1 MDNIR
6 YANKE
11 GDEGNGWLPL
21 IPRTD
26 NRAPV
31 PVMSMYIRIPQDDS
45 EPFNYGTGTQQ
56 SSVRVLPG
64 YGGDMHMSGGSDYA
78 DSLDSV
84 KYERTGGGLG
94 GNVDDWWIWR
104 GRQPENEVHATTPI
118 NDIDQSSGD
127 STITNRLLSDHATL
141 LNTLFEV
148 ATEEQKDTNEEQS
161 QSSDLWSW
169 GDSANSEPAT
179 TSKVAV
185 LATTDEAS
193 SMSQWFGGNT
203 TNPEGSFSSES
214 LFPFSYNGISNVTQ
228 DEAPKVESGL
238 TSDPT
243 PEFWAYLGTSWYGQP
258 NISTETSTSIYI
270 GISAAQFGNGSET
283 ALHHEL
289 YQNLDA
295 FTTYILASIFATLLI
310 VSLVCNTLILFT
322 ILSRHYL
329 GQNFFVLY
337 VSLAASDLLASVL
350 LVPVLIIS
358 LLDSQMMPYKV
369 CMLISTSMV
378 LATFVSM
385 GSIVS
390 ISIIRWWQ
398 FYNFNQTRTHERV
411 VVRLIIMVLWVSG
424 MGIAVGYALHN
435 IFRASP
441 TCSFDFWTATLAN
454 TLPLTAVCVTF
465 GLVLV
470 VMVNYLTIK
479 KIKKKSIYTESHHQS
494 TRNSA
499 INNFTKLVDNP
510 SFPQQAHIGQIS
522 SDVSS
527 LGGEYNDSKLHQD
540 TLPLSETYLA
550 SSLQKAKKSSNQKDG
565 QYMNSYQGTSRPHS
579 IPCTSTAEKDS
590 DNKKSDSNLNSIQQ
604 TQLHLS
610 KNKRPPLL
618 QVPTCDLTSSPTA
631 TSTSLTSKPDSSACR
646 KEEALPSE
654 PSPIC
659 FRRPTSD
666 LQPPSGSESEPESEH
681 LYQAIEP
688 KDTQEEVATQSSHRN
703 PPVQTLPQ
711 TVINIALPNAV
722 ESNYNIAT
730 ATKQHR
736 TTIINPVTMPP
747 DTHTVNT
754 TAWKLRNVYD
764 YLPRIMQRSQVETFH
779 GSQDVSLQNQKA
791 SPWPLLNGLHSCA
804 EQSKIQGSN
813 DTVNLKNERKVC
825 SAEVQE
831 NLCAGYMADMSAP
844 SSKQSTPHH
853 KLNRIQRMARLS
865 ALTSARTATRFAS
878 SLESEEEEEEYTQ
891 FSNPQR
897 PDRSSQY
904 ESSGVG
910 ALPGGINNIASDLIM
925 HPVRQKCVRTSHRLV
940 AFFAISYLPLLGLQL
955 CVYLGYTYSS
965 SLTTEILVL
974 ITFIHILSLM
984 AIHPSLY
991 GYQSPIL
998 RNAIRKVTK
1007 KVIFPS
1013 RSCNSSVTHSSP
1025 AEHLLHYELT
1035 NQRSSKLTLDTQ
1047 GNTIIH
1053 TDPIPSSSSINSI
1066 ASNNQHTYLSATITD
1081 QQLKKSLK
1089 PVNTDHTQEHQ
1100 SPDCPPRPIRVKS
1113 SPVPNRPSSHPSGA
1127 SISHHTSSSVSRPF
1141 TSPPHLSDISTQ
1153 K

>member
-1 MDNIR
+1 MEGYR
-6 YANKE
+6 YASE
-11 GDEGNGWLPL
+11 EDGENGWLPL
-21 IPRTD
+21 IPRTEG
-26 NRAPV
+26 RAPA

-45 EPFNYGTGTQQ
+45 EPFNYGTGTLP

-64 YGGDMHMSGGSDYA
+64 YGGEMYMSGGSDYA
-78 DSLDSV
+78 DSLDSG
-84 KYERTGGGLG
+84 KYERNGGGLG

-104 GRQPENEVHATTPI
+104 GRQPENEMQATTPI
-118 NDIDQSSGD
+118 YDMAQSSSD
-127 STITNRLLSDHATL
+127 STITNRLLANHATL
-141 LNTLFEV
+141 LNTLFDV
-148 ATEEQKDTNEEQS
+148 ATETQKDTNEEQS

-169 GDSANSEPAT
+169 GDSDNSESGT
-179 TSKVAV
+179 TSKVTV
-185 LATTDEAS
+185 VSTTDEAS
-193 SMSQWFGGNT
+193 SMSPWFGGNT
-203 TNPEGSFSSES
+203 RTPPGSFSSES
-214 LFPFSYNGISNVTQ
+214 LFPYSFNGISNVTHG
-228 DEAPKVESGL
+228 EAHTLESGL
-238 TSDPT
+238 TSTPT
-243 PEFWAYLGTSWYGQP
+243 PEFWTYLGTSWYGQP
-258 NISTETSTSIYI
+258 NVSTETSTSFYI
-270 GISAAQFGNGSET
+270 GISAAQFGNGSGT

-289 YQNLDA
+289 YQNLDV

-337 VSLAASDLLASVL
+337 VSLAASDLLASML

-358 LLDSQMMPYKV
+358 LVDSQMMPYKV

-411 VVRLIIMVLWVSG
+411 VVRLIILVLWVSG
-424 MGIAVGYALHN
+424 TGIAVGYALHN
-435 IFRASP
+435 IFRGSP

-465 GLVLV
+465 GFVLV
-470 VMVNYLTIK
+470 VLVNYLTIK
-479 KIKKKSIYTESHHQS
+479 KIKKKSIYTENHQG

-510 SFPQQAHIGQIS
+510 SFPRQAHIGHIS

-527 LGGEYNDSKLHQD
+527 LGGEYNNSKLHQD
-540 TLPLSETYLA
+540 TLPLSETYHD
-550 SSLQKAKKSSNQKDG
+550 SSLQKSKRVSTQKDG
-565 QYMNSYQGTSRPHS
+565 QFANSYYGACSQQS
-579 IPCTSTAEKDS
+579 IPCTSTHKKDS
-590 DNKKSDSNLNSIQQ
+590 DNKKSESNSNSSQQ
-604 TQLHLS
+604 TQLQLGI
-610 KNKRPPLL
+610 NKRPPLP
-618 QVPTCDLTSSPTA
+618 QVPTCG
-631 TSTSLTSKPDSSACR
+631 STSFPPAAASISLACKPESSACK
-646 KEEALPSE
+646 KEETLPSE
-654 PSPIC
+654 SSPVC

-666 LQPPSGSESEPESEH
+666 LQPLSGSESEPESEH

-688 KDTQEEVATQSSHRN
+688 KDTQEEVAPQSSHRC
-703 PPVQTLPQ
+703 PPVQALPQ
-711 TVINIALPNAV
+711 AVINIALPNAV
-722 ESNYNIAT
+722 ESNYNITT

-747 DTHTVNT
+747 NTHTVNT

-764 YLPRIMQRSQVETFH
+764 YLPRIMQRSQVETFYE
-779 GSQDVSLQNQKA
+779 SQDNSLQNQKS
-791 SPWPLLNGLHSCA
+791 SPWPLLNSLHSDT
-804 EQSKIQGSN
+804 ERSKTQGSN
-813 DTVNLKNERKVC
+813 DTMNLKNEGKVC

-844 SSKQSTPHH
+844 SSKQSTPHQ
-853 KLNRIQRMARLS
+853 KLNRNQRMARLS

-878 SLESEEEEEEYTQ
+878 SLESEDEEEEYTEL
-891 FSNPQR
+891 SNPQR
-897 PDRSSQY
+897 PDRSCQY
-904 ESSGVG
+904 ESSG
-910 ALPGGINNIASDLIM
+910 ALPGGIDNIPTDLIM
-925 HPVRQKCVRTSHRLV
+925 HPVRRKCVRTSHRLV

-955 CVYLGYTYSS
+955 CVYLGYSSSS
-965 SLTTEILVL
+965 SLTIEILVL

-1035 NQRSSKLTLDTQ
+1035 NRGSSKLTLDTH

-1053 TDPIPSSSSINSI
+1053 SDTIPSSSSINSTT
-1066 ASNNQHTYLSATITD
+1066 SNNQPTYSSADITG
-1081 QQLKKSLK
+1081 QPLKMSLK
-1089 PVNTDHTQEHQ
+1089 SVNKDHCQERQ
-1100 SPDCPPRPIRVKS
+1100 SPDCPPRPVRVKS

-1127 SISHHTSSSVSRPF
+1127 SISSHTSSIANRPF

-1153 K
+1153 N